1 MRRALSLCL
10 AACAALGCGAEE
22 AAAPPPATALSVAP
36 RAVGFSFPTLDGPA
50 LTPESLAGRISVLA
64 FIATYDSPSQGE
76 TQLLLATLR
85 SHRPR
90 INLALLVLEP
100 PENRP
105 LVETFVRVL
114 DVTCPVA
121 FADPETIA
129 GKGPFA
135 GLNQVPSLV
144 VLDRQGREVA
154 RSIGFID
161 RARIERILHDVEAA
175 SGAPR

>member
-1 MRRALSLCL
+1 MRRALALCL
-10 AACAALGCGAEE
+10 TAWAAFGCGAEE
-22 AAAPPPATALSVAP
+22 AAAPPPPTALSVAP
-36 RAVGFSFPTLDGPA
+36 RAVAFSFATLDGGA
-50 LTPESLAGRISVLA
+50 LTPESLSGRISVLA
-64 FIATYDSPSQGE
+64 FITTYDSPSQGE

-90 INLALLVLEP
+90 INLAFLVLEP

-105 LVETFVRVL
+105 LVETFARVL

-121 FADPETIA
+121 FAGPETIA

-144 VLDRQGREVA
+144 VLDREGREVA
-154 RSIGFID
+154 RSVGFID
-161 RARIERILHDVEAA
+161 RAGIERILHEVEAA
-175 SGAPR
+175 SGPPR